1 MGTAYAVTDEIH
13 QFFVSERACA
23 VTDMLI
29 DSAGVAV
36 GAMILILIYKA
47 RRKQL

>member
-1 MGTAYAVTDEIH
+1 MTDEVH
-13 QFFVSERACA
+13 QYFVLERACA

-36 GAMILILIYKA
+36 GAMILILILKA
-47 RRKQL
+47 RKI

>member
-13 QFFVSERACA
+13 QFFVPERACA

-29 DSAGVAV
+29 DSAGVAA
-36 GAMILILIYKA
+36 GAMILILILIYKA
-47 RRKQL
+47 RRK